1 LNAQLTSIPF
11 ARPTTFDISAYFST
25 GFGVVTGDEEWFIKV
40 RFTGSAV
47 RYVTDRMYHPSQ
59 SIAAQADGS
68 VIVNFILS
76 SLTEIKSWILSFG
89 SSAEVL
95 EPKEFRR
102 AIQQEL
108 HQLQVI
114 YSHTSFATVNSTL
127 GENK

>member
-1 LNAQLTSIPF
+1 
-11 ARPTTFDISAYFST
+11 
-25 GFGVVTGDEEWFIKV
+25 
-40 RFTGSAV
+40 
-47 RYVTDRMYHPSQ
+47 MYHPSQ